1 MYVNVQFPDCFIKT
15 IILYCTVQFST
26 YVKKNFN
33 THTCIPE
40 MHGSRGGLGDG
51 PYTSGKI
58 HFFKY
63 IVRLLKICLGPPP
76 LPKKNFFRPP
86 SKNFWVCA
94 YLSTSI
100 RRNSSK
106 GTLNIT
112 CDMARCRSGA
122 HFLKVNLVQF
132 SRKNNF

>member
-1 MYVNVQFPDCFIKT
+1 
-15 IILYCTVQFST
+15 
-26 YVKKNFN
+26 
-33 THTCIPE
+33 

-76 LPKKNFFRPP
+76 LPKKKLFSDPLQKISGSVHICRP
-86 SKNFWVCA
+86 V
-94 YLSTSI
+94 YG
-100 RRNSSK
+100 RNSSK

-122 HFLKVNLVQF
+122 HFLKVQF